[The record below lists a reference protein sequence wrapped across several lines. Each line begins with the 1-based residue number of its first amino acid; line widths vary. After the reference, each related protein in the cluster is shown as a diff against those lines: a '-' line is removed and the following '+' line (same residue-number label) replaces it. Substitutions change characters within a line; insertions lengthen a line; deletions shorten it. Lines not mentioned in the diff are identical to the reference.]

1 MMIYLK
7 IAVIAVCLLLN
18 TALCFAS
25 SQQVTADNPHFL
37 YTGRI
42 DFSQAKAPYLT
53 WPGSQV
59 KARFSGHALT
69 VLLDDELG
77 GNFFN
82 IIIDGQDQYPYVI
95 TTKQGKHEYVIS
107 NVLAAGQHTVEI
119 FKRTEGK
126 EGGTRF
132 LGLKLA
138 ETGKMLAKPPR
149 PSRRIEF
156 YGDSITSGMGNEAAD
171 NAVDRFASE
180 KNHYLSYAA
189 LTARALGAE
198 HHSISYSGIG
208 IMASWFDFT
217 MPEYFDQLSGYGNND
232 SVWDFNQWTPD
243 VVVINLLQNDSWL
256 VDQKKYLSPTPDQHQ
271 RINAYK
277 TFVND
282 IIQRYPK
289 ALIVCALGSMDATKA
304 GSLWPS
310 YIAKAVDSIKVEQ
323 PKTKITS
330 VFFDFTGYKR
340 HPRVHQH
347 LRNAAKLTALIQEK
361 MQW

>member
-1 MMIYLK
+1 
-7 IAVIAVCLLLN
+7 
-18 TALCFAS
+18 
-25 SQQVTADNPHFL
+25 
-37 YTGRI
+37 
-42 DFSQAKAPYLT
+42 
-53 WPGSQV
+53 
-59 KARFSGHALT
+59 
-69 VLLDDELG
+69 
-77 GNFFN
+77 
-82 IIIDGQDQYPYVI
+82 
-95 TTKQGKHEYVIS
+95 
-107 NVLAAGQHTVEI
+107 
-119 FKRTEGK
+119 
-126 EGGTRF
+126 
-132 LGLKLA
+132 
-138 ETGKMLAKPPR
+138 
-149 PSRRIEF
+149 
-156 YGDSITSGMGNEAAD
+156 
-171 NAVDRFASE
+171 
-180 KNHYLSYAA
+180 
-189 LTARALGAE
+189 
-198 HHSISYSGIG
+198 
-208 IMASWFDFT
+208 MASWFDFT